1 MLSQLKFKSVIIDA
15 LMKGSVILYTVCEE
29 HVDEAL
35 DTVVDEEDKIP
46 MFELLTDEEKLSTV
60 CNFCKAP
67 AKYKIY

>member
-1 MLSQLKFKSVIIDA
+1 
-15 LMKGSVILYTVCEE
+15 MKGSVRLYTVCEE

-46 MFELLTDEEKLSTV
+46 MFEHLTDEEKLSTE